1 MGNIFAIYKPIL
13 HGLMKLAGVRPQT
26 LEIEPGTVMNFWV
39 PTETNSKKSKPA
51 VVFLHGFA
59 VDGIITWQFQ
69 VLSLARYYAVY
80 VPDLIFFGGSITD
93 KPDRSPEFQA
103 ECVAKGLRKLG
114 VERCTLVGLS
124 YGGMVGFKMAELYPD
139 LVEAFVV
146 TSSVMALNKSVS
158 DAGLGRIG
166 FSRWSD
172 YLLPDSVKGVRD
184 LFEIAAYKFPHLPDW
199 VYRHYLEAMFDNRRE
214 REELLKALV
223 ISDEDFTVAN
233 YPQRV
238 YLLWGANDKI
248 FDIESASNLN
258 KQLGNNAS
266 VYHIEK
272 AGHLV
277 QMERPFVYNSQLKK
291 ILASLSEDGHQD

>member
-59 VDGIITWQFQ
+59 EDGIMTWQFQ

-93 KPDRSPEFQA
+93 KPHRSPEFQA

-139 LVEAFVV
+139 LVAAFVV
-146 TSSVMALNKSVS
+146 TCSVMALNESVS

-172 YLLPDSVKGVRD
+172 YLLPGSVKG
-184 LFEIAAYKFPHLPDW
+184 
-199 VYRHYLEAMFDNRRE
+199 AMFDNRRE
-214 REELLKALV
+214 REELLEALV

-277 QMERPFVYNSQLKK
+277 QLERPFVYNSQLKK
-291 ILASLSEDGHQD
+291 FLASLSEDVHQD

>member
-1 MGNIFAIYKPIL
+1 
-13 HGLMKLAGVRPQT
+13 MKLAGVRPQT

-39 PTETNSKKSKPA
+39 PSETDSKKSKPA

-69 VLSLARYYAVY
+69 VLSLARDYAIY

-103 ECVAKGLRKLG
+103 DCVAKGLRKLG
-114 VERCTLVGLS
+114 VKRCTLVGLS

-139 LVEAFVV
+139 MVEAVVV
-146 TSSVMALNKSVS
+146 TCSVMALTKSVS

-184 LFEIAAYKFPHLPDW
+184 IFEIAAYEFPHLPDW
-199 VYRHYLEAMFDNRRE
+199 IYRQYLEVMFDNRKE
-214 REELLKALV
+214 REELLEALV
-223 ISDEDFTVAN
+223 IRDEDFTVPN
-233 YPQRV
+233 FPQRV

-248 FDIESASNLN
+248 FDIDTASDLN
-258 KQLGNNAS
+258 RQLGNNAS
-266 VYHIEK
+266 VDLIEK

-277 QMERPFVYNSQLKK
+277 QMERPFMYNRQLRKF
-291 ILASLSEDGHQD
+291 LASLSEDMHQD